1 MSRAIKTVVSGTDS
15 QTTNPANNLPE
26 VSVVDAT
33 TTKSSRKSGANI
45 VEQTENAETVE
56 TNKSNTIQAL
66 KKHFEGFEPAGIEF
80 DASKTRADLK
90 KLGYDN
96 SMIAAVVKAQAK
108 AAKEIT
114 TLPAFL
120 DYLNTDSEL
129 KNRVQMY
136 CGNACLESSNIIDE
150 NNGVMIYSTEA
161 NDNNTPANVCE
172 GVTYYVEY
180 ASVTAANIIK
190 SIQTY
195 SIKRN
200 AIGKMINFKGDS
212 KVSLQSLSRMARAV
226 ALTGLFTESEIIKVV
241 RDAAAGLCCFN
252 TVERM

>member
-1 MSRAIKTVVSGTDS
+1 MSKAKKE
-15 QTTNPANNLPE
+15 NPVNNLDPVE
-26 VSVVDAT
+26 VQDST
-33 TTKSSRKSGANI
+33 TTRSDAKRGANI
-45 VEQTENAETVE
+45 VEQSANNETVE
-56 TNKSNTIQAL
+56 ANKANTIQAL
-66 KKHFEGFEPAGIEF
+66 KKHFEGFEPAGVEF
-80 DASKTRADLK
+80 DANKTRADLK

-96 SMIAAVVKAQAK
+96 SMIAAVIKTQAK

-120 DYLNTDSEL
+120 DYLTTDSDL

-136 CGNACLESSNIIDE
+136 CGNACLEASNIIDT
-150 NNGVMIYSTEA
+150 NNGVMIYSTES
-161 NDNNTPANVCE
+161 NENNTPANVCE

-226 ALTGLFTESEIIKVV
+226 ALTGLFTEAEIMKVV
-241 RDAAAGLCCFN
+241 SDATAGLCCFN
-252 TVERM
+252 SVERM

>member
-1 MSRAIKTVVSGTDS
+1 MSKSKK
-15 QTTNPANNLPE
+15 QTAAAENPVNNLEP
-26 VSVVDAT
+26 VNVIDAT
-33 TTKSSRKSGANI
+33 QTKSGAKRGANL
-45 VEQTENAETVE
+45 VEQNQNAETVE
-56 TNKSNTIQAL
+56 SNKANTIQAL
-66 KKHFEGFEPAGIEF
+66 KKHFEGFEPAGVEF
-80 DASKTRADLK
+80 DASKTRSDLR

-96 SMIAAVVKAQAK
+96 SMIAAVVKAQSK

-114 TLPAFL
+114 TLPDFI
-120 DYLNTDSEL
+120 DYLNTNSEL

-136 CGNACLESSNIIDE
+136 CGNACLEACNIIDA

-200 AIGKMINFKGDS
+200 AVAKLVIVKASDRLKIETFANGAKALLLSGVTPAALYAAIDS
-212 KVSLQSLSRMARAV
+212 IVKDLDLLTVCRM
-226 ALTGLFTESEIIKVV
+226 
-241 RDAAAGLCCFN
+241 
-252 TVERM
+252 

>member
-1 MSRAIKTVVSGTDS
+1 MSKAKKETAA
-15 QTTNPANNLPE
+15 ANNPVENLEP
-26 VSVVDAT
+26 VNVIDAT
-33 TTKSSRKSGANI
+33 TTKSDAKRAANI
-45 VEQTENAETVE
+45 VEQTANAETVE
-56 TNKSNTIQAL
+56 ANKANTIQAL
-66 KKHFEGFEPAGIEF
+66 KKHFEGFEPAGVEF

-120 DYLNTDSEL
+120 DYLDTDSEL

-136 CGNACLESSNIIDE
+136 CGNACLEPSNIIDD

-200 AIGKMINFKGDS
+200 AVAKLVIVKADQRLKLDTFARN
-212 KVSLQSLSRMARAV
+212 ARALMLSGTSAIDLFN
-226 ALTGLFTESEIIKVV
+226 ALKAEVFSGKFGADII
-241 RDAAAGLCCFN
+241 RDFAEL
-252 TVERM
+252 TR

>member
-1 MSRAIKTVVSGTDS
+1 MSKATKN
-15 QTTNPANNLPE
+15 NPANNLDPVE
-26 VSVVDAT
+26 VQDST
-33 TTKSSRKSGANI
+33 TTKSDAKRGANI
-45 VEQTENAETVE
+45 VEQSANAETVE
-56 TNKSNTIQAL
+56 VNKTNTIQAL
-66 KKHFEGFEPAGIEF
+66 KKHFEGFEPAGVEF

-96 SMIAAVVKAQAK
+96 SMIAAVIKTQAK

-136 CGNACLESSNIIDE
+136 CGNACLESGNIIDE

-161 NDNNTPANVCE
+161 NENNTPANVCD

-212 KVSLQSLSRMARAV
+212 KVSLQSLEKMSRAI
-226 ALTGLFTESEIIKVV
+226 ALTGLFTESEIIEVV
-241 RDAAAGLCCFN
+241 TNAIRGLCCFN
-252 TVERM
+252 SVERM

>member
-1 MSRAIKTVVSGTDS
+1 MSKATKQNPVENLDLAEVQDS
-15 QTTNPANNLPE
+15 
-26 VSVVDAT
+26 T
-33 TTKSSRKSGANI
+33 TTRSAAKRAANI
-45 VEQTENAETVE
+45 VEQSANAETVE
-56 TNKSNTIQAL
+56 ANKANTIQAL
-66 KKHFEGFEPAGIEF
+66 KKHFEGFEPAGVEF
-80 DASKTRADLK
+80 DASKTRSDLK

-96 SMIAAVVKAQAK
+96 SMIAAVVKAQSK

-114 TLPAFL
+114 TLSAFL

-136 CGNACLESSNIIDE
+136 CGNACLEASNIIDA

-180 ASVTAANIIK
+180 ASITAANIIR

-200 AIGKMINFKGDS
+200 AVAKLVIVKAADRLKIETFANGAKA
-212 KVSLQSLSRMARAV
+212 LLLSGVKPSELYNAIDTIV
-226 ALTGLFTESEIIKVV
+226 KDLDLLTVCRL
-241 RDAAAGLCCFN
+241 
-252 TVERM
+252 

>member
-1 MSRAIKTVVSGTDS
+1 MSKATKKNPVENLDPVEVQDS
-15 QTTNPANNLPE
+15 
-26 VSVVDAT
+26 T
-33 TTKSSRKSGANI
+33 TTRSDRKSGANI
-45 VEQTENAETVE
+45 VEQSTNNETVE
-56 TNKSNTIQAL
+56 ANKANTIQAL
-66 KKHFEGFEPAGIEF
+66 KKHFEGFEPAGVEF
-80 DASKTRADLK
+80 DASKTRSDLK

-136 CGNACLESSNIIDE
+136 CGNACLEPSNIIDD

-161 NDNNTPANVCE
+161 NDNNAPANVCE
-172 GVTYYVEY
+172 GVTYYVGY
-180 ASVTAANIIK
+180 ASVTASNIIK

-212 KVSLQSLSRMARAV
+212 KVSLQSLSRMSRAV
-226 ALTGLFTESEIIKVV
+226 ALTGLFTESEIIKIV
-241 RDAAAGLCCFN
+241 RDSVAGLCCFN
-252 TVERM
+252 SVERM